1 MSRKTLPVTQIV
13 ERANEMLAAPGS
25 TPEGRE
31 AICVMVESLLL
42 EAGRYGGFR
51 YLPTTEV
58 LGAGSRRVYMV
69 K

>member
-1 MSRKTLPVTQIV
+1 MRKTLPISQLV

-31 AICVMVESLLL
+31 AICVMIESLLL
-42 EAGRYGGFR
+42 DAGRYGGFR

-58 LGAGSRRVYMV
+58 EGAGTRRAYMM